1 MNGEEKTRYERKLY
15 SLPMKICA
23 CKMFSLT
30 RKLQKQCFL
39 CQKGT
44 HLFILTI
51 EESVTDEA
59 KPSRRLL
66 PLNEGRKI

>member
-1 MNGEEKTRYERKLY
+1 
-15 SLPMKICA
+15 
-23 CKMFSLT
+23 MFSLT
-30 RKLQKQCFL
+30 HKLQKQCFL